1 MKHVTSH
8 DPRKK
13 QIVEAFRRKSGG
25 TKITNISENKAGF
38 KARALRPTTHAA
50 FVGHT
55 LWEFIGDFTI
65 TKEEAGL

>member
-38 KARALRPTTHAA
+38 RARALRRMTRAA
-50 FVGHT
+50 FVGHVMF
-55 LWEFIGDFTI
+55 EFIGEFTI
-65 TKEEAGL
+65 TKQEAGL